1 MALTLIVNIFA
12 NSFITSFH
20 SSHYEEN
27 LDPLVAQVTT
37 DLPQSPLESE
47 ESENIAK
54 DRPEDKWKPNPTR
67 RKIISFLLTLGICLG
82 TAIAIFAFSSI
93 LFSLINKGAS
103 RFDLAAFTEL
113 PPPPL
118 ASGGGFR
125 NAITGTLLMVGIGAG
140 ISAPIGLG
148 AAIYLVEFGSGK
160 PLSSWI
166 RFFNGV
172 LSGVPSILCGLFAYG
187 LVVLTSGTF
196 SAIAGGVAL
205 AVVMLPT
212 IARTSEEALK
222 TVAPELREGAIA
234 IGASPIQAI
243 TAIVIPAATPAI
255 VTGVVLAIAR
265 ATGETAP
272 LLFTALFSQYGLNGL
287 WKPVASMSVLI
298 YNFALSPY
306 PNDQALAWTAA
317 LVVVALILSI
327 SVAARFLT
335 RDQLN

>member
-1 MALTLIVNIFA
+1 
-12 NSFITSFH
+12 
-20 SSHYEEN
+20 
-27 LDPLVAQVTT
+27 
-37 DLPQSPLESE
+37 
-47 ESENIAK
+47 
-54 DRPEDKWKPNPTR
+54 
-67 RKIISFLLTLGICLG
+67 
-82 TAIAIFAFSSI
+82 
-93 LFSLINKGAS
+93 
-103 RFDLAAFTEL
+103 
-113 PPPPL
+113 
-118 ASGGGFR
+118 
-125 NAITGTLLMVGIGAG
+125 
-140 ISAPIGLG
+140 
-148 AAIYLVEFGSGK
+148 
-160 PLSSWI
+160 
-166 RFFNGV
+166 
-172 LSGVPSILCGLFAYG
+172 LFAYG

-222 TVAPELREGAIA
+222 AVAPELREGAIA

-243 TAIVIPAATPAI
+243 TLIIIPAATPAI
-255 VTGVVLAIAR
+255 ITGIVLAIAR

-327 SVAARFLT
+327 SIAARFLT